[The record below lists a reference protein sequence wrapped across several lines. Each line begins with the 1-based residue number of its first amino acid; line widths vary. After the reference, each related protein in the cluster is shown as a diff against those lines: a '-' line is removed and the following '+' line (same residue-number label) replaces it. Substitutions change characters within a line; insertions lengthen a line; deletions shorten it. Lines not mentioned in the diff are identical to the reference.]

1 MARRDRGGG
10 SLTGGPQKWRL
21 VVSAGTDPATG
32 RRRQI
37 VRTFTGTK
45 TAAQRALADLLVA
58 TDATGAQ
65 ATNVHVRQLLTRY
78 MDAAV
83 LAPATR
89 ADYERVI
96 AAVLLP
102 RLGDLPLSKITP
114 PLLDHTWTQAAADGV
129 TLHRLRRAHVILSSA
144 FRYAI
149 RWGWASTNPTR
160 GAPPRPP
167 SPARVAPPPS
177 KDVLRRLLE
186 LVADEPDLYVWMRLA
201 IVTGARRGEVLGLR
215 WSDIDLAGGRLTIAR
230 SITNTPATGTIA
242 KTTKTKRERPVAL
255 DPATVDALQRLA
267 DDRPRSVAAGGYV
280 LSVDLDGRSPQR
292 PDTVSHRF
300 KRLRAKVPGAESVR
314 LHDLR
319 HAAATILLA
328 SGHDV
333 RTVADRLGHVN
344 PSMTLNVYASS
355 LPESAKAAAETMG
368 DLLA

>member
-1 MARRDRGGG
+1 MVRRDRGGG
-10 SLTGGPQKWRL
+10 SLTGGPAKWRL

-45 TAAQRALADLLVA
+45 TAAQRALADLLVS

-65 ATNVHVRQLLTRY
+65 ATNAHVRQLLTRY
-78 MDAAV
+78 MDVAV

-96 AAVLLP
+96 RSVLMP

-114 PLLDHTWTQAAADGV
+114 PLLDHTWMQAAADGV

-149 RWGWASTNPTR
+149 RWGWAATNPTR
-160 GAPPRPP
+160 GAPPRTPP
-167 SPARVAPPPS
+167 PARVAAPPS
-177 KDVLRRLLE
+177 KETLRQLLE
-186 LVADEPDLYVWMRLA
+186 LVADEPDLYVWLRLA

-215 WSDIDLAGGRLTIAR
+215 WSDVDLDGGRLTVAR
-230 SITNTPATGTIA
+230 SITNTRATGTIA
-242 KTTKTKRERPVAL
+242 KTTKTNRSRAVAL
-255 DPATVDALQRLA
+255 DPATIDALRRLA
-267 DDRPRSVAAGGYV
+267 AVRQHAVEAGGYV
-280 LSVDLDGRSPQR
+280 LSASLEGSQPQR

-300 KRLRAKVPGAESVR
+300 KRLRSKVPGAENVR

-319 HAAATILLA
+319 HAAATLMLA

-333 RTVADRLGHVN
+333 RTVADRLGHAN

-355 LPESAKAAAETMG
+355 LPESARAAAKTMG
-368 DLLA
+368 DLLG